1 VANTADSGEL
11 LHHINL
17 ARGFRGGERQ
27 TEILIRG
34 LARYISQQ
42 RLVTRR
48 GTPLHSRL
56 EGVSGIDVVPV
67 NGRRDAFLATSG
79 ASLIHAHE
87 TRAAQVACLRA
98 CVSATP
104 YVITRRIDNRPKT
117 DFLTRFMY
125 RRAARVAV
133 LSRAI
138 ADRLHEN
145 EPRTVTERIPSVVSD
160 FQFDTAWVNSY
171 RSSLEGKFLVGHIA
185 ALDHS
190 HKGQLTLVEAAR
202 RIATSHAEIQFV
214 VVGHG
219 RDHQRIRDAACGL
232 GNVSFTGWVENVGDY
247 LAAFDMFV
255 LPSLREGFG
264 SILVDAMQFGLPIVA
279 SSVGGIPDIIEHR
292 KNGIL
297 VAPGNDRELADAI
310 VHLYTDAGMRD
321 AMATAARRRSK
332 DYRPEQMVE
341 RYWQLYQ
348 EILPALAH
356 QGS

>member
-1 VANTADSGEL
+1 MANAATSGEL

-17 ARGFRGGERQ
+17 ARVFRGGERQ

-34 LARYISQQ
+34 LVRYFPQQ

-56 EGVSGIDVVPV
+56 EGVAGVDVVPV
-67 NGRRDAFLATSG
+67 DGRRSAFAETSG

-104 YVITRRIDNRPKT
+104 YIITRRIDNRPKA
-117 DFLTRFMY
+117 DIFTRFMY

-138 ADRLHEN
+138 ADTLLEN

-160 FQFDTAWVNSY
+160 FRFDTAWVNRY
-171 RSSLEGKFLVGHIA
+171 RSSLPGKFLVGHIA

-202 RIATSHAEIQFV
+202 RISAAHARYSLLLSATVEI
-214 VVGHG
+214 
-219 RDHQRIRDAACGL
+219 I
-232 GNVSFTGWVENVGDY
+232 
-247 LAAFDMFV
+247 
-255 LPSLREGFG
+255 
-264 SILVDAMQFGLPIVA
+264 
-279 SSVGGIPDIIEHR
+279 SV
-292 KNGIL
+292 
-297 VAPGNDRELADAI
+297 
-310 VHLYTDAGMRD
+310 
-321 AMATAARRRSK
+321 
-332 DYRPEQMVE
+332 
-341 RYWQLYQ
+341 
-348 EILPALAH
+348 
-356 QGS
+356 